1 MYEKVT
7 SPEAR
12 TNAMI
17 GAGAAAAATLA
28 PWVAYQL
35 MHGAAGGGISAWEE
49 DNQKSEKQLT
59 NILGAKA
66 ALDAGLGTVAGIVGG
81 AVGGPAGSVAAGLM
95 TSTFTYSAAA
105 GVIGA
110 LNGAKKAAAKKEKKL
125 EH

>member
-7 SPEAR
+7 SPETR

-17 GAGAAAAATLA
+17 SAGAAAAATLA
-28 PWVAYQL
+28 PWVAYHL
-35 MHGAAGGGISAWEE
+35 MHGAAGGGISAWE
-49 DNQKSEKQLT
+49 DGQGNSEKKAT
-59 NILGAKA
+59 KCFGAKA
-66 ALDAGLGTVAGIVGG
+66 AVDAGLGTVAGIVGG